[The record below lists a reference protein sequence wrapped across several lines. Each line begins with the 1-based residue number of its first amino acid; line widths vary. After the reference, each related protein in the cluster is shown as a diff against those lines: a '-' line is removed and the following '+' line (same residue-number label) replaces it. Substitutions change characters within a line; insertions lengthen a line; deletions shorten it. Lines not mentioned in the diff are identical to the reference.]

1 MCSARKTSQKFGF
14 ARIVFSNL
22 VAEADADGDGPADRR
37 DGEQARPSAVLGTQ
51 ALKKELVRK
60 RFKRFSL
67 LCYIRVMIFGFLR

>member
-1 MCSARKTSQKFGF
+1 MFF
-14 ARIVFSNL
+14 PNL

-37 DGEQARPSAVLGTQ
+37 DGEQARTSAVLGTQ

-67 LCYIRVMIFGFLR
+67 LCNITVMIFGFLR